1 MVASLWKSVNELESY
16 AKEAEYG
23 CLKLKQVLE
32 SMAFSYEEDLPQVPD
47 SSSLEAYPLDYEDPE
62 CKLLHYMYEVNII
75 CDYSL
80 MTFQQTT
87 LKSIV
92 AAMGRESWRSS
103 KLNCC
108 TVSYTCR
115 SEVSCKRRY

>member
-32 SMAFSYEEDLPQVPD
+32 PMAFLYEEDLPQVPE

-62 CKLLHYMYEVNII
+62 RKLLHCNV
-75 CDYSL
+75 
-80 MTFQQTT
+80 
-87 LKSIV
+87 
-92 AAMGRESWRSS
+92 RSKHYLRLAS
-103 KLNCC
+103 NDVSTNYLDQYRRRHGERKLA
-108 TVSYTCR
+108 
-115 SEVSCKRRY
+115 KL